1 MKAQVKN
8 TPFYYAVQVYIDDEW
23 QTVDTFRCQSY
34 AIELK
39 DKLHIENDMTIK
51 EILKK
56 YVFL

>member
-1 MKAQVKN
+1 MRQRK
-8 TPFYYAVQVYIDDEW
+8 
-23 QTVDTFRCQSY
+23 QTKRNTFRCQSY

-39 DKLHIENDMTIK
+39 DKLHKENDMTIK